1 MIRNFVTVYPGHID
15 LPDYGQMATPAN
27 ERRFTNDQ
35 LVTVFEKTEAVAK
48 KLDEVGFTTLW
59 IAEHHFQHEGYE
71 VIPNLLMTAVHLAHV
86 TKQLKIGC
94 GFNVTP
100 MWHPLR
106 LAEDY
111 AMADILTKGR
121 TVFGVARGYHSRE
134 VETFG
139 APVINNEA
147 NRELFEE
154 QVEIIFKAFKN
165 ERFSHKGKHYT
176 LPPEVPYRGYAL
188 KDLTL
193 VPRPVHSLECW
204 QPIVSAKPQAMDFM
218 VRHDIKG
225 MVGGGAATMAEGPIK
240 AFQDAAHRAGKDWK
254 LGENLGIGIFVHL
267 ADTKEQ
273 AVKEMRPYYEEHV
286 KMFAP
291 LGFVHSITP
300 PQIEAV
306 AKRGGW
312 YEAGVPTLEHFMKTG
327 AWFAGTSD
335 ELVAH
340 LKRMEERYPGLETIS
355 LSTALTTPKT
365 VMLEQFDR
373 IAKTVMPA
381 FR

>member
-27 ERRFTNDQ
+27 ERRYSNED
-35 LVTVFEKTEAVAK
+35 LATVYAKTEAVAK
-48 KLDEVGFTTLW
+48 KLDEIGFETLW
-59 IAEHHFQHEGYE
+59 LAEHHFQHEGYE
-71 VIPNLLMTAVHLAHV
+71 VLPNLLMMAVHLTHL
-86 TKQLKIGC
+86 TRRLKIGC
-94 GFNVTP
+94 GFNIAP

-111 AMADILTKGR
+111 AVADILTKGR
-121 TVFGVARGYHSRE
+121 TVFGVGRGYHTRE

-139 APVINNEA
+139 APMLDQDA
-147 NRELFEE
+147 NRALFEE
-154 QVEIIFKAFKN
+154 QVDIIFKAFRN

-176 LPPEVPYRGYAL
+176 LPPEVPYRGYML

-193 VPRPVHSLECW
+193 VPRPTHSLETW

-218 VRHDIKG
+218 IRYEIKG

-254 LGENLGIGIFVHL
+254 LGENLGIGIFFYL
-267 ADTKEQ
+267 ADTKEK
-273 AVKEMRPYYEEHV
+273 AIRELAPYYEEHV

-291 LGFVHSITP
+291 LGFVPGISA
-300 PQIEAV
+300 PQIAAV
-306 AKRGGW
+306 AQRGGW
-312 YEAGVPTLEHFMKTG
+312 DKAGVPTLDHFMKLG
-327 AWFAGTSD
+327 SWFAGTAAD
-335 ELVAH
+335 LVEH
-340 LKRMEERYPGLETIS
+340 LKKMEARFPGLETIN
-355 LSTALTTPKT
+355 LSTALTTPKS
-365 VMLEQFDR
+365 VMIEQFDR
-373 IAKTVMPA
+373 VAKEVMPA

>member
-27 ERRFTNDQ
+27 ERRYSNED
-35 LVTVFEKTEAVAK
+35 LATVYDKTEAVAK
-48 KLDEVGFTTLW
+48 KLDEIGFETLW
-59 IAEHHFQHEGYE
+59 LAEHHFQHEGYE
-71 VIPNLLMTAVHLAHV
+71 VLPNLLMMAVHLTHL
-86 TKQLKIGC
+86 TRRLKIGC
-94 GFNVTP
+94 GFNIAP

-111 AMADILTKGR
+111 AVADILTKGR
-121 TVFGVARGYHSRE
+121 TVFGVGRGYHTRE

-139 APVINNEA
+139 APMLDQDA
-147 NRELFEE
+147 NRALFEE
-154 QVEIIFKAFKN
+154 QVDIIFKAFRN

-176 LPPEVPYRGYAL
+176 LPPEVPYRGYML

-193 VPRPVHSLECW
+193 VPRPIHSLETW

-218 VRHDIKG
+218 IRYEIKG

-254 LGENLGIGIFVHL
+254 LGENLGIGIFFYL
-267 ADTKEQ
+267 ADTKEK
-273 AVKEMRPYYEEHV
+273 AIRELAPYYEEHV

-291 LGFVHSITP
+291 LGFVPGISA
-300 PQIEAV
+300 PQIAAV
-306 AKRGGW
+306 AQRGGW
-312 YEAGVPTLEHFMKTG
+312 DKAGVPTLDHFMKLG
-327 AWFAGTSD
+327 SWFAGTAAD
-335 ELVAH
+335 LVEH
-340 LKRMEERYPGLETIS
+340 LKKMEARFPGLETIN
-355 LSTALTTPKT
+355 LSTALTTPKS
-365 VMLEQFDR
+365 VMIEQFDR
-373 IAKTVMPA
+373 VAKEVMPA

>member
-1 MIRNFVTVYPGHID
+1 M
-15 LPDYGQMATPAN
+15 
-27 ERRFTNDQ
+27 E
-35 LVTVFEKTEAVAK
+35 
-48 KLDEVGFTTLW
+48 
-59 IAEHHFQHEGYE
+59 
-71 VIPNLLMTAVHLAHV
+71 AVHLSHI
-86 TKQLKIGC
+86 TKRLRIGC
-94 GFNVTP
+94 GFNVAP

-106 LAEDY
+106 MAEDY

-121 TVFGVARGYHSRE
+121 TVFGVARGYHTRE

-139 APVINNEA
+139 APMMDNDA
-147 NRELFEE
+147 NRVLFEE

-176 LPPEVPYRGYAL
+176 LPPEVPYRGYTL

-193 VPRPVHSLECW
+193 VPRPVHSMECW

-267 ADTKEQ
+267 ADTKEK

-291 LGFVHSITP
+291 LGFVHGITP
-300 PQIEAV
+300 AQVEAV
-306 AKRGGW
+306 ARRGGW
-312 YEAGVPTLEHFMKTG
+312 DEAGVPTLEHFMKTG
-327 AWFAGTSD
+327 AWFAGTAD
-335 ELVAH
+335 ELVEH
-340 LKRMEERYPGLETIS
+340 LKKMETRYPGLETIS
-355 LSTALTTPKT
+355 LSTALTTPQT
-365 VMLEQFDR
+365 VMVEQFDR
-373 IAKTVMPA
+373 IAKTVMPS